1 MDTGSLLVLSV
12 GLAMDAFAASIC
24 KGLSEKTHS
33 IKNSLSIG
41 FVFGFFQALM
51 PVIGFLLGRNFAD
64 AIRAID
70 HWIAFFLLGF
80 LGLQMIKESREA
92 YCEVNHGFDLRS
104 LTRMGIATSIDALA
118 VGVGLAFLNIDIVK
132 SASTIGIVTA
142 ILSIIGFKIGSKLGV
157 KSKQVSELVGG
168 LILIGLGVKIL
179 IEHLFL
185 Q

>member
-1 MDTGSLLVLSV
+1 MDTASLLILSV

-33 IKNSLSIG
+33 IKNSLSVG
-41 FVFGFFQALM
+41 FCFGFFQAFM
-51 PVIGFLLGRNFAD
+51 PVIGFLLGRRFAE

-70 HWIAFFLLGF
+70 HWIAFFLLLI
-80 LGLQMIKESREA
+80 LGLEMIKASRNA
-92 YCEVNHGFDLRS
+92 YCEVNHGFDFLS
-104 LTRMGIATSIDALA
+104 LSKMGVATSIDALA

-142 ILSIIGFKIGSKLGV
+142 LLSVIGFKIGSKLGM
-157 KSKQVSELVGG
+157 KSKQIAELAGG
-168 LILIGLGVKIL
+168 IILIGLGAKIL

>member
-118 VGVGLAFLNIDIVK
+118 VGV
-132 SASTIGIVTA
+132 
-142 ILSIIGFKIGSKLGV
+142 
-157 KSKQVSELVGG
+157 
-168 LILIGLGVKIL
+168 
-179 IEHLFL
+179 
-185 Q
+185 

>member
-1 MDTGSLLVLSV
+1 MDLGSLLVLSV

-41 FVFGFFQALM
+41 LVFGFFQAIK
-51 PVIGFLLGRNFAD
+51 PVIGFLLGRNFAET
-64 AIRAID
+64 IRAID

-80 LGLQMIKESREA
+80 LGVQMIKESREA
-92 YCEVNHGFDLRS
+92 YCEVNKGFDLRS
-104 LTRMGIATSIDALA
+104 LARMGIATSIDALA
-118 VGVGLAFLNIDIVK
+118 VGVGLAFLNIDIIT
-132 SASTIGIVTA
+132 SATTIGIITA
-142 ILSIIGFKIGSKLGV
+142 ILSVIGFKIGSKLGV
-157 KSKQVSELVGG
+157 KSKQISELIGG

-179 IEHLFL
+179 IEHLFF